1 MTDTSEFGV
10 RVDESTVRFERLL
23 PGPIEKVW
31 AYLADSDKRGEW
43 FTSGALP
50 AKAGDPFEMT
60 FHHADYSP
68 HKSPPPPGYEDVDRE
83 PKTMSSILL
92 ALEPPHRLAF
102 TFGKPIADGQY
113 SEVDIR
119 LTPQADGKVKLT
131 LTHSKLPDRDYAL
144 NISGGWH
151 SHLAML
157 QHKAEGRVP
166 PSIWDIWRQLQGVY
180 DKRYD

>member
-1 MTDTSEFGV
+1 MSEFGL
-10 RVDESTVRFERLL
+10 RIDDTTVRFERLL

-31 AYLADSDKRGEW
+31 AYLADSYKRGEW

-50 AKAGDPFEMT
+50 AKVGEPFEMT

-68 HKSPPPPGYEDVDRE
+68 HKSPPTPGYENVDRE
-83 PKTMSSILL
+83 PQKMTSILL

-102 TFGKPIADGQY
+102 TLGKPIADAQY
-113 SEVDIR
+113 TEVDIR
-119 LTPQADGKVKLT
+119 LTPQSDGKVKLT
-131 LTHSKLPDRDYAL
+131 LTHSKLPDRTYAL

-166 PSIWDIWRQLQGVY
+166 PSIWDVWRQLQGVY
-180 DKRYD
+180 DQRYD

>member
-1 MTDTSEFGV
+1 MSEFGI
-10 RVDESTVRFERLL
+10 RVDDSTVRFERFL

-43 FTSGALP
+43 FTSGTLP
-50 AKAGDPFEMT
+50 AKVGERFEMR

-68 HKSPPPPGYEDVDRE
+68 HKSPPPPGLETVDRE
-83 PKTMSSILL
+83 PQVMNSILL
-92 ALEPPHRLAF
+92 ALEPPRRLAF
-102 TFGKPIADGQY
+102 SFGQSLEPSQY
-113 SEVDIR
+113 TEVDIR
-119 LTPQADGKVKLT
+119 LTPQADGKIKLT

-144 NISGGWH
+144 KISGGWH

-166 PSIWDIWRQLQGVY
+166 PSIWDVWRQVDGVY
-180 DKRYD
+180 DKRYA

>member
-1 MTDTSEFGV
+1 MNDRNEFGV
-10 RVDESTVRFERLL
+10 RVDDSTVRFERML

-31 AYLADSDKRGEW
+31 AYLADSGKRGEW

-50 AKAGDPFEMT
+50 AKIGEPFEMT

-83 PKTMSSILL
+83 PKTMTSILL

-102 TFGKPIADGQY
+102 TFGKEISQGQY

-119 LTPQADGKVKLT
+119 LTPQPGGKVKLT
-131 LTHSKLPDRDYAL
+131 LTHSKLPDRAYAL

-151 SHLAML
+151 SHLTML
-157 QHKAEGRVP
+157 QDKAEGRVP
-166 PSIWDIWRQLQGVY
+166 PSIWDVWRQLQGVY
-180 DKRYD
+180 DKRYA

>member
-1 MTDTSEFGV
+1 MSEFGL
-10 RVDESTVRFERLL
+10 RIDDTTVRFERLL

-31 AYLADSDKRGEW
+31 AYLADSYKRGEW

-50 AKAGDPFEMT
+50 AKVGEPFEMT

-68 HKSPPPPGYEDVDRE
+68 HKSPPPPGYENVDRE
-83 PKTMSSILL
+83 PQKMTSILL

-102 TFGKPIADGQY
+102 TLGKPIADAQY
-113 SEVDIR
+113 TEVDIR
-119 LTPQADGKVKLT
+119 LTPQSDGKVKLT
-131 LTHSKLPDRDYAL
+131 LTHSKLPDRTYAL

-166 PSIWDIWRQLQGVY
+166 PSIWDVWRQLQGVY
-180 DKRYD
+180 DQRYD

>member
-1 MTDTSEFGV
+1 MSDQFGV
-10 RVDESTVRFERLL
+10 RVDDRTVRFERLL

-31 AYLADSDKRGEW
+31 PYLADSDKRAQW

-50 AKAGDPFEMT
+50 AKVGDTFEMK

-68 HKSPPPPGYEDVDRE
+68 HKAPPPPGYEKVDSE
-83 PKTMSSILL
+83 GHSMTSVLL

-102 TFGKPIADGQY
+102 SFGKSVDPGEY
-113 SEVDIR
+113 TEVDIR

-131 LTHSKLPDRDYAL
+131 LTHSKLPDRDYTL

-151 SHLAML
+151 CHLTML
-157 QHKAEGRVP
+157 EEKANGRVP
-166 PSIWDIWRQLQGVY
+166 PSIWDVWRQLQGVY

>member
-1 MTDTSEFGV
+1 MTMSDYGI
-10 RVDESTVRFERLL
+10 RVDDSTVRFERLL

-31 AYLADSDKRGEW
+31 SFLADSDKRAEW

-50 AKAGDPFEMT
+50 QVGEAFDMT

-68 HKSPPPPGYEDVDRE
+68 HKSPPPPGYENVDRE
-83 PKTMSSILL
+83 PQVMRSTLL

-102 TFGKPIADGQY
+102 TFGKEIASGQY

-131 LTHSKLPDRDYAL
+131 LTHSKLPDHKYAL

-151 SHLAML
+151 SHLTML
-157 QHKAEGRVP
+157 QYKAEGRRP
-166 PSIWDIWRQLQGVY
+166 PSIWDVWRQVDGVY
-180 DKRYD
+180 DKRYA